1 MDNKSIDVEVKKSDL
16 WYTFHKFQRY
26 TARKDKEHMTYFT
39 SIFLD
44 NEKDIIVDLF
54 MDQERMF
61 YELKTPNHHSGNL
74 IRNLAAVCDLNL
86 EEDEQGLLVAR
97 GEVPCYIDA
106 DNKEVYVF
114 RLKDTKAAN
123 IYPDG
128 RVERKAAIPAIAKTL
143 MSQTRDYRLG
153 QEKTIFK
160 TYIKKEL
167 KFRSDLHTHMNG
179 NLPPDIMIALGIYH
193 QIRYPLY
200 YVRKLNLKLTSIQ
213 EEAVMQQR
221 EKVAKQFVDSG
232 LKGKY
237 LDRRINDNTFINFAD
252 LILNNLDNAEANIV
266 KIRGSLAI
274 LKDGQAVFTNLEK
287 VYLYRYVFA
296 KGQESEEKIRLEH
309 IDSIP
314 DEDIKA
320 AVRQMLR
327 DGENPAYCGNTIFQ
341 DKLLWIAR
349 SYAKN
354 GIEYAEISDTTLVKK
369 YESAEMLR
377 QVHQVMPAVY
387 RETGVMLRFLAAMR
401 RIPLTIVK
409 DAVTPSDYLA
419 QNLEVLRAA
428 ALDPYVAGCDFV
440 GEEINDIITLKP
452 VFKEIAKIAAKDPS
466 FVIRIHAGE
475 NDSQKDN
482 IAHSILCVKDS
493 LAPGQKMPVIRLGHG
508 LYTYSLKSGKGRE
521 VLKEL
526 RENHVV
532 LEFQITSNV
541 RLNNLNS
548 LENHPLKEYLAN
560 GISCVQGTDGA
571 ALYGSNS
578 IDEQLSLEKM
588 LDLSEDDLR
597 RMRETEKQI
606 IEESRKAY
614 SRKKKAFEQLAGGRS
629 VEDTLLGVMNEQA
642 EIQGLELHS
651 SKKMDANAE
660 LKERIR
666 ELPWDRTPVILM
678 GGSFNTEKRAT
689 RVTREGISQLEAA
702 LNVLSP
708 EEMFFVIGHRLSGYE
723 KYLLE
728 HNEKGFEIYSFVPAY
743 ITAAEKK
750 KLLEAGVNIRVSIEG
765 EGTGIYKS
773 FNYEI
778 FERRPSVVLAFDG
791 NSAGANI
798 IQEAKNGKGRAAILV
813 WRHSRTLYE
822 KAASLEGYVQF
833 FDRETQLRDRLE
845 NLIR

>member
-1 MDNKSIDVEVKKSDL
+1 
-16 WYTFHKFQRY
+16 
-26 TARKDKEHMTYFT
+26 MTYFT
-39 SIFLD
+39 SLFLD
-44 NEKDIIVDLF
+44 NEKDIIVNF
-54 MDQERMF
+54 YMDMDRMF
-61 YELKTPNHHSGNL
+61 YELKTPNHQSGNL
-74 IRNLAAVCDLNL
+74 IRNLSAVCDLSL
-86 EEDEQGLLVAR
+86 EENEEGLLVAK

-106 DNKEVYVF
+106 DGREVYIF
-114 RLKDTKAAN
+114 RLKDTKVAN

-128 RVERKAAIPAIAKTL
+128 RVEKKAAIPAIAKTL

-160 TYIKKEL
+160 TYIKKDL
-167 KFRSDLHTHMNG
+167 KFRGDLHTHMNG

-200 YVRKLNLKLTSIQ
+200 YVRKLELKLTPKQ
-213 EEAVMQQR
+213 EEAVMSRR
-221 EKVAKQFVDSG
+221 EKVARQFVDSG
-232 LKGKY
+232 LQGKY

-252 LILNNLDNAEANIV
+252 LIVNNLDNAEDNIV
-266 KIRGSLAI
+266 KIRGSLAV

-296 KGQESEEKIRLEH
+296 KGKESEEKIRLER

-314 DEDIKA
+314 DEDVKA
-320 AVRQMLR
+320 AVKQMLC
-327 DGENPAYCGNTIFQ
+327 DGENPYYRGNTIFQ

-349 SYAKN
+349 EYAKN
-354 GIEYAEISDTTLVKK
+354 GIEYTEISDTTLVKK

-377 QVHQVMPAVY
+377 QVHEVMPY
-387 RETGVMLRFLAAMR
+387 IYQETGVMIRFLAAMR

-419 QNLEVLRAA
+419 QNLDVLRAT

-452 VFKEIAKIAAKDPS
+452 MFKEIVKIAAKDPS

-482 IAHSILCVKDS
+482 ISHSILCVKDS
-493 LAPGQKMPVIRLGHG
+493 LAPGQPMPHIRLGHG
-508 LYTYSLKSGKGRE
+508 LYTYSLKSKKGKE

-526 RENHVV
+526 QENNVV

-548 LENHPLKEYLAN
+548 LENHPLKEYLSK
-560 GISCVQGTDGA
+560 GIACVQGTDGA

-588 LDLSEDDLR
+588 LELSEDDVR
-597 RMRETEKQI
+597 RMRETEKEI
-606 IEESRKAY
+606 IEYSRNAY
-614 SRKKKAFEQLAGGRS
+614 SKKKKDFEALAAGRS
-629 VEDTLLGVMNEQA
+629 VEETLLSVMEEQA
-642 EIQGLELHS
+642 KIQGLVLHS
-651 SKKMDANAE
+651 ARKMDANAE
-660 LKERIR
+660 LKEQIK
-666 ELPWDRTPVILM
+666 ELPWDRTPIILM

-689 RVTREGISQLEAA
+689 KVTEEGIRQLESA
-702 LNVLSP
+702 LEYLSP
-708 EEMFFVIGHRLSGYE
+708 EEVFFVIGHKLSGYE

-728 HNEKGFEIYSFVPAY
+728 HNEKGFEVFSFVPAY
-743 ITAAEKK
+743 ISAAEKK
-750 KLLEAGVNIRVSIEG
+750 KLLNAGVHIRVSIEG

-813 WRHSRTLYE
+813 WGRSRTLYE

-833 FDRETQLRDRLE
+833 FDRDITLKERLDQIAAAG
-845 NLIR
+845 LK